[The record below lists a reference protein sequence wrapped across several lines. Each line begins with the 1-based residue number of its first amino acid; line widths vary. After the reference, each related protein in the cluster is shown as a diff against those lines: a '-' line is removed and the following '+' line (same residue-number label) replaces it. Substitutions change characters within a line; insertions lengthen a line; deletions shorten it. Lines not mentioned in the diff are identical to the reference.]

1 MAKRRM
7 TDYGKG
13 RIGRLLMN
21 RKDKRRK
28 TESPS
33 AKTAWYGLLIAL
45 AMIFGY
51 VETLVPI
58 HLGIPGVKLGL
69 ANLGTVVSLYT
80 VGWPGTLLVN
90 GVRILLTGILFGN
103 TFSIAYSLA
112 GAALSMLMMAI
123 CIRGGWFTMV
133 GVSVIGGVAH
143 NVGQLGIAAYVVH
156 TMGVFSYLPV
166 LLAAGTA
173 AGALIGLLGGMVI
186 RRIKRVIPH
195 MGQIS
200 RKL

>member
-58 HLGIPGVKLGL
+58 HLGIPGVKLGQ
-69 ANLGTVVSLYT
+69 A
-80 VGWPGTLLVN
+80 VGN
-90 GVRILLTGILFGN
+90 
-103 TFSIAYSLA
+103 AE
-112 GAALSMLMMAI
+112 
-123 CIRGGWFTMV
+123 
-133 GVSVIGGVAH
+133 
-143 NVGQLGIAAYVVH
+143 GIA
-156 TMGVFSYLPV
+156 
-166 LLAAGTA
+166 
-173 AGALIGLLGGMVI
+173 
-186 RRIKRVIPH
+186 K
-195 MGQIS
+195 
-200 RKL
+200 